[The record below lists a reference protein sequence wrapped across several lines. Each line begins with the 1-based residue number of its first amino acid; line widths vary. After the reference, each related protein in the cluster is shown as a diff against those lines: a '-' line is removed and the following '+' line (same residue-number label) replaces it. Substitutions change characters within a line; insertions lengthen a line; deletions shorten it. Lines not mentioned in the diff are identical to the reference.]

1 MRKTI
6 TWGRSTVT
14 MEVCRS
20 CGVGAGVTLYPDGPF
35 VHQQARLRSDLCDDC
50 LALVLRK
57 GLLPSAQVDGAGNGA
72 GEGDAPRRMPEWRS
86 PLLSSGPGR
95 PGGEGRRVSPEAL
108 EPVLPGRSSR
118 RGR

>member
-6 TWGRSTVT
+6 TWGCSTVE

-35 VHQQARLRSDLCDDC
+35 VHQQTRLRHDLCDDC
-50 LALVLRK
+50 LALELRK
-57 GLLPSAQVDGAGNGA
+57 GALPDAAVNGAGNGA
-72 GEGDAPRRMPEWRS
+72 GHGDAPRRMPDWHS
-86 PLLSSGPGR
+86 PWPSSR
-95 PGGEGRRVSPEAL
+95 ERRRGEVDRRAYPEAR
-108 EPVLPGRSSR
+108 EPALPGRSSR